1 MEYTVIRSSRRSV
14 ALEITKKLEIVVR
27 APQRMPQKDIEKF
40 VADHAAWISVHYAR
54 QAARVAAHPEPSDA
68 EIAVL
73 KQKAKQELPQ
83 KVAHYAAIM
92 GVTPTSVRITSAAH
106 RFGSCSAKNGLCFSW
121 RLMQYPQAAI
131 DYVVVHELAHI
142 KQHNH
147 SAAFYRV
154 VQSVMPDYKE
164 REKLLRK

>member
-1 MEYTVIRSSRRSV
+1 MEYTVIRSARRSV

-40 VADHAAWISVHYAR
+40 VADHAEWIRVHYAR

-73 KQKAKQELPQ
+73 KQKAKQELPER
-83 KVAHYAAIM
+83 VAHYAAVM

-154 VQSVMPDYKE
+154 VQGVMPDYKE